1 MGMDTGSVP
10 HFIHG
15 QNIPYL
21 NFTKRSIL
29 LKEMETGENPSQFPV
44 LFFPV
49 TNRAPE
55 LSNRKKEWR
64 MPAKTHIVEG
74 TIEDLV
80 ERARKGNREVLE
92 EIVRR
97 IQDRVYGLAI
107 RMLYIPADAEDAT
120 QEILVKVITHLS
132 TFKEQSRFE
141 TWVYRIA
148 SNHLLTECR
157 GRAER
162 WRMTFDVC
170 RQAVEESG
178 PAGVP
183 DPSMEAEQS
192 LICEEMKR
200 ACVHYLLLCLNKEH
214 RLAFILG
221 EIIGVS
227 NAEGASILGL
237 TPAAYR
243 QRVSRGKRQVLG
255 FLARHCGLAD
265 EDNPCRCE
273 TLAAHHVRKGYL
285 DPEHPLFAEHPCRP
299 RRESD
304 AKGLVLEMGRMAKAA
319 RVIRNHPDY
328 EAPGAFVESM
338 KRMIESNRFRLLEHS

>member
-1 MGMDTGSVP
+1 MTTK
-10 HFIHG
+10 IHAV
-15 QNIPYL
+15 Q
-21 NFTKRSIL
+21 TS
-29 LKEMETGENPSQFPV
+29 
-44 LFFPV
+44 
-49 TNRAPE
+49 
-55 LSNRKKEWR
+55 
-64 MPAKTHIVEG
+64 
-74 TIEDLV
+74 IEDLV
-80 ERARKGNREVLE
+80 ERASKGNREVLE

-132 TFKEQSRFE
+132 TFKGESRFE

-170 RQAVEESG
+170 RQAIEESG
-178 PAGVP
+178 PAGLH
-183 DPSMEAEQS
+183 DPSACAEQS
-192 LICEEMKR
+192 LICEKMKR
-200 ACVHYLLLCLNKEH
+200 ACVHYLLLCLNRDL

-221 EIIGVS
+221 EIIGVDS
-227 NAEGASILGL
+227 AEGAHILGL

-255 FLARHCGLAD
+255 FLARQCGLAD
-265 EDNPCRCE
+265 ADNPCRCA
-273 TLAAHHVRKGYL
+273 TLAAYHVQKGYL
-285 DPEHPLFAEHPCRP
+285 DPENLRFATHACRP
-299 RRESD
+299 RCDSD
-304 AKGLVLEMGRMAKAA
+304 TKGLVREMDQMAKAA

-328 EAPGAFVESM
+328 AAPGAFVESM

>member
-1 MGMDTGSVP
+1 
-10 HFIHG
+10 
-15 QNIPYL
+15 
-21 NFTKRSIL
+21 
-29 LKEMETGENPSQFPV
+29 METDDNPSQFHA
-44 LFFPV
+44 LNISV

-55 LSNRKKEWR
+55 SSNRKEVKR
-64 MPAKTHIVEG
+64 MQAKTHIAEG

-80 ERARKGNREVLE
+80 ERAGKGNREVLE

-107 RMLYIPADAEDAT
+107 RMLYVPADAEDAT
-120 QEILVKVITHLS
+120 QEILVKVITRLS
-132 TFKEQSRFE
+132 TFKGESRFE

-162 WRMTFDVC
+162 WRMSFDVC
-170 RQAVEESG
+170 RQAVEESE

-183 DPSMEAEQS
+183 DPGMGAEQS

-200 ACVHYLLLCLNKEH
+200 SCVHYLLLCLSREL
-214 RLAFILG
+214 RLAFILS

-227 NAEGASILGL
+227 NAEGASILEL

-255 FLARHCGLAD
+255 FLARQCGLAD
-265 EDNPCRCE
+265 AENPCRCE
-273 TLAAHHVRKGYL
+273 TLAAWHVRKGYL
-285 DPEHPLFAEHPCRP
+285 DPQNPLFATHPCLP
-299 RRESD
+299 RRDSD
-304 AKGLVLEMGRMAKAA
+304 AMGLVREVGRMAKAA

-328 EAPGAFVESM
+328 TAPSAFVESM
-338 KRMIESNRFRLLEHS
+338 KRMIDSNRFRLLEHS